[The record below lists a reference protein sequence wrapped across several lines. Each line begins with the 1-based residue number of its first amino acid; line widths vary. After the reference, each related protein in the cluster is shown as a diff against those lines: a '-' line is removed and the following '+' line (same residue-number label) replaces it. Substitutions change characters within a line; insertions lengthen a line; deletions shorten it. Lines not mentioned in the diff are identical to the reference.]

1 MKINTRFFFS
11 FLFLVISIIIIEWA
25 KINPSYIENYYS
37 EGLFK
42 FISYTMRILFG
53 WIPFS
58 VGDIF
63 LFSII
68 LYGIRF
74 VYVLSKSGFKGFKNK
89 MIKIITLLSIVY
101 CCFYFFWGLNYYRE
115 PLSKSLGYKK
125 STYSTDQLIDVSTH
139 LISKLNDIHILITNS
154 DSIKITI
161 PYSNNKIY
169 SIARD
174 GYDQLSIDSP
184 EFSYKFGKVKSSLMS
199 LIQSY
204 NGVSGY
210 FNPFTGEAQVN
221 DKIPKT
227 IMPTTVCHEM
237 AHQIGFAAE
246 NEANFI
252 GFLAA
257 LSNEDLYFK
266 YAAYRMATRYVIFEL
281 YNRDQNKYIELYST
295 INKGIIKDFQ
305 ESSDFWRQYKNPFE
319 PIIKKGYNIYLES
332 NNQKD
337 GIKSYNYVVDLL
349 IAYYKKIEFDTKLID
364 Y

>member
-1 MKINTRFFFS
+1 MKINNRFFFPI
-11 FLFLVISIIIIEWA
+11 LFLVTSIILIEWA
-25 KINPSYIENYYS
+25 KNYPSFIENYYS
-37 EGLFK
+37 GVVFK
-42 FISYTMRILFG
+42 YWSRAMQVLLG

-58 VGDIF
+58 VGDVL

-68 LYGIRF
+68 IYGLRF
-74 VYVLSKSGFKGFKNK
+74 VYILFKTKFKGFKHK
-89 MIKIITLLSIVY
+89 VVKITCILSIVY
-101 CCFYFFWGLNYYRE
+101 CCFYLFWGLNYYRE
-115 PLSKSLGYKK
+115 PLSKRLGYEK
-125 STYSTDQLIDVSTH
+125 STYSNEQLIDLSTY
-139 LISKLNDIHILITNS
+139 LISKLNEAHILITKS
-154 DSIKITI
+154 DSLQVTI
-161 PYSNNKIY
+161 PYSNEKIY
-169 SIARD
+169 LLARN
-174 GYDQLSIDSP
+174 GYDQLSLDFP

-227 IMPTTVCHEM
+227 IMPTTTCHEM

-281 YNRDQNKYIELYST
+281 YHRDQKIYIELYNT

-305 ESSDFWRQYKNPFE
+305 ESSEFWRKYKNPFE
-319 PIIKKGYNIYLES
+319 PIIKKGYNAYLES

-349 IAYYKKIEFDTKLID
+349 IGYYKKTGYKNN
-364 Y
+364 

>member
-1 MKINTRFFFS
+1 
-11 FLFLVISIIIIEWA
+11 
-25 KINPSYIENYYS
+25 
-37 EGLFK
+37 
-42 FISYTMRILFG
+42 MRILLG

-58 VGDIF
+58 VGDLL

-68 LYGIRF
+68 IYGIRF
-74 VYVLSKSGFKGFKNK
+74 VYILFKTKFKGFKHK
-89 MIKIITLLSIVY
+89 MIKIISFLSLVY
-101 CCFYFFWGLNYYRE
+101 CCFYLFWGLNYYRE
-115 PLSKSLGYKK
+115 PLSKSLGYEK
-125 STYSTDQLIDVSTH
+125 STYSNEQLIDLSTY
-139 LISKLNDIHILITNS
+139 LISRLNEVHVSITKS
-154 DSIKITI
+154 DSLQVTI

-169 SIARD
+169 SLARD

-221 DKIPKT
+221 DRIPKT
-227 IMPTTVCHEM
+227 MMPTTTCHEM

-281 YNRDQNKYIELYST
+281 YSRDEKKYLELYNS
-295 INKGIIKDFQ
+295 INQGIIKDFK
-305 ESSDFWRQYKNPFE
+305 ESSEFWKKYKNPFE
-319 PIIKKGYNIYLES
+319 PLIKKGYNVYLES

-349 IAYYKKIEFDTKLID
+349 IAYYEKAGLN
-364 Y
+364 